1 MTYVLIK
8 KYKTMKNLIKT
19 LTIISFL
26 IFNISCAQTIMRKV
40 ADARKIELNK
50 KEFIGKPLSYLL
62 SKMDVE
68 VKSVLP
74 TPNKNRNEINRLYLR
89 YVNIIDFQ
97 KTNSKEI
104 KDRPTQICVVFN
116 QNWDM
121 AGERCMTTN
130 PKCTEWTKEDEKN
143 LGDLVVYDIYVIGK
157 D

>member
-1 MTYVLIK
+1 MP
-8 KYKTMKNLIKT
+8 NLIKT

-74 TPNKNRNEINRLYLR
+74 VPNKNKNEINRLCLR
-89 YVNIIDFQ
+89 YVDDNIYNI
-97 KTNSKEI
+97 TNSKEM
-104 KDRPTQICVVFN
+104 KDRPTQICITFN
-116 QNWDM
+116 QNWDL
-121 AGERCMTTN
+121 AGHTCKN
-130 PKCTEWTKEDEKN
+130 TELNCNNWTKEDEKN
-143 LGDLVVYDIYVIGK
+143 LGDLIVYDIYVIGK